1 VQAAT
6 LLSEFE
12 RRNGHK
18 DCLDALVFEFG
29 GQWKKSQVSKQ
40 LKAMGLAR
48 GKFTEGQV
56 MLGVG
61 RRCSGVLSD
70 NKPVLGSS

>member
-1 VQAAT
+1 MGARLCVQAAT

-12 RRNGHK
+12 RRNGRK

-56 MLGVG
+56 MLG
-61 RRCSGVLSD
+61 
-70 NKPVLGSS
+70 LGAAADAVAL